1 MTGVSQEDGRRR
13 REENVY
19 AIRKDKKEE
28 GLSKRRNIRE
38 EVETVATETTLQTL
52 GASGGVKRAYTAA
65 DIPAL
70 KAGLQSADITVQ
82 EESLRG
88 FRRLLSLE
96 KESPV
101 RQCIDSG
108 AVPLIVEFLL
118 RNDSTDLQFEAAWV
132 LTNIASSSDETAIIA
147 ECGAIPHLVNLLL
160 SPNADIREQVM
171 HNHSVYHSLL
181 LVVYFLTLTN
191 ITPHNLSSIHFYY
204 SAHGVLEMLLV
215 TAPNYVMSF
224 CPTTPSPHSYK
235 TYRSPRQYL
244 S

>member
-28 GLSKRRNIRE
+28 GLSKRRHIRE

-52 GASGGVKRAYTAA
+52 GATGGAKRAYTAA
-65 DIPAL
+65 DIPEL
-70 KAGLQSADITVQ
+70 KVGLQSADITVQ

-171 HNHSVYHSLL
+171 HNHTAYHLLL
-181 LVVYFLTLTN
+181 LVLYFA
-191 ITPHNLSSIHFYY
+191 IFIS
-204 SAHGVLEMLLV
+204 
-215 TAPNYVMSF
+215 
-224 CPTTPSPHSYK
+224 
-235 TYRSPRQYL
+235 
-244 S
+244 